1 MAISTGDLCELAA
14 ELAEEHGHSAYEYA
28 LRTYLSFEADGEKE
42 RANFWYA
49 LSVLLDDIAAYNIDP
64 ALPRTV
70 H

>member
-14 ELAEEHGHSAYEYA
+14 ELAEEHGQSAYEYA

-42 RANFWYA
+42 RASFWYA
-49 LSVLLDDIAAYNIDP
+49 LTILLDDISAYNIDP
-64 ALPRTV
+64 ALPRTI